1 MSVREQIIDL
11 QECLPAG
18 VKLVA
23 VSKMHPASAVEE
35 AYAAGQRIFGES
47 RPQELCAKYEAL
59 PKDIEWHMIGHLQT
73 NKVRSIVPFVSL
85 IHSVDSARLLEYIDR
100 EAARIGRVVD
110 VLLEIFV
117 AQEETKHGWEEAE
130 LTAYLQE
137 GTWRSLKNVRFRGAM
152 GIASLT
158 DDRERIRREFSRLH
172 TLFVR
177 LRGEFFGTDFD
188 TLSMGMTSD
197 WKLAVECGS
206 NMVRIGSQI
215 FGDRNY

>member
-1 MSVREQIIDL
+1 MSVCEQIVDL
-11 QECLPAG
+11 QKELPEG
-18 VKLVA
+18 VRLVA
-23 VSKMHPASAVEE
+23 VSKMHPVSDIEE
-35 AYAAGQRIFGES
+35 AYAAGQRVFGES

-85 IHSVDSARLLEYIDR
+85 IQSVDSAHLLACIDK
-100 EAARIGRVVD
+100 EAARIDRVVD

-117 AQEETKHGWEEAE
+117 AQEETKHGWEEEE
-130 LTAYLQE
+130 LLAYLRE
-137 GTWRSLKNVRFRGAM
+137 GSWRSFEHVRFRGVM

-158 DDRERIRREFSRLH
+158 EDQEQIRGEFMRLH
-172 TLFVR
+172 SLFDR

-188 TLSMGMTSD
+188 TVSMGMTSD

-206 NMVRIGSQI
+206 NMVRIGSLI
-215 FGDRNY
+215 FGARNY

>member
-1 MSVREQIIDL
+1 
-11 QECLPAG
+11 
-18 VKLVA
+18 
-23 VSKMHPASAVEE
+23 
-35 AYAAGQRIFGES
+35 
-47 RPQELCAKYEAL
+47 
-59 PKDIEWHMIGHLQT
+59 
-73 NKVRSIVPFVSL
+73 
-85 IHSVDSARLLEYIDR
+85 
-100 EAARIGRVVD
+100 
-110 VLLEIFV
+110 
-117 AQEETKHGWEEAE
+117 
-130 LTAYLQE
+130 
-137 GTWRSLKNVRFRGAM
+137 M